1 MYATLSGDWAF
12 YAIEESMAF
21 YSQFTDLSRIT
32 NMFFSSMGFVCS
44 KVSEVLKPVNCSHT
58 IYVYAGKKIFGI
70 GKVEV

>member
-32 NMFFSSMGFVCS
+32 NMFFSSMGFVHGQA
-44 KVSEVLKPVNCSHT
+44 SEVLEPVNFSHT
-58 IYVYAGKKIFGI
+58 IYIYA
-70 GKVEV
+70 V